1 LDATEELKLLE
12 RVQEGEVL
20 FHSREAPFPKELLDE
35 DRGSKR
41 LLELIHSFDR
51 KLGELNIIF
60 CSDRA
65 LQEIHEKE
73 LDEEDLTDIITFD
86 HVTGEL
92 ISGDLFISTERV
104 AENARTHQRPAEEE
118 LHRVMAHGVLHL
130 LGYKDKS
137 KTDAEQMREAEN
149 ETLRNWGF

>member
-1 LDATEELKLLE
+1 MDATEELKPLE
-12 RVQEGEVL
+12 SIQEGDVL
-20 FHSREAPFPKELLDE
+20 FHTRDSSFPEELLDQK
-35 DRGSKR
+35 RGGER
-41 LLELIHSFDR
+41 LQGLIHSFDR

-65 LQEIHEKE
+65 LQEIHKKE
-73 LDEEDLTDIITFD
+73 LEEEDLTDIITFD

-92 ISGDLFISTERV
+92 ISGDLFISTDRV
-104 AENARTHQRPAEEE
+104 IENAKIHQRPAEEE

-137 KTDAEQMREAEN
+137 EADAERMREAEN
-149 ETLRNWGF
+149 ETLLNWGF